1 MTQQSLIQTGV
12 LEHMGEVVG
21 KLSYAIDAATFEKE
35 SAAQG
40 DPFVTRFLDHIFV
53 RDRVLRDCQRSMTD
67 TALVVFVERVVRQL
81 APALVRTLRGKRFSE
96 WGALKLRQQVRL
108 LQEKLVEL
116 VDGKATLLPQFA
128 RLDHMVALLN
138 LESPADIQYLAGSF
152 GTGAAAAAAAA
163 AGSSPAKRPGPQ
175 GQRSPVGE
183 KGKGEEE
190 DGVGLGPEEV
200 RQVLKLR
207 QEFDPGVIDR
217 LKI

>member
-1 MTQQSLIQTGV
+1 
-12 LEHMGEVVG
+12 MGEVVG

-35 SAAQG
+35 SASGG
-40 DPFVTRFLDHIFV
+40 DPFVTRFIDHLFV

-81 APALVRTLRGKRFSE
+81 VPALVQALKAKRFTD
-96 WGALKLRQQVRL
+96 WGAMKLRQEVRL

-128 RLDHMVALLN
+128 KLDHMAALLN
-138 LESPADIQYLAGSF
+138 LESPADIQYLANF
-152 GTGAAAAAAAA
+152 GAASPSKRGVPA
-163 AGSSPAKRPGPQ
+163 AGGI
-175 GQRSPVGE
+175 RSP
-183 KGKGEEE
+183 KGGDKEEE
-190 DGVGLGPEEV
+190 GVGLGLEEV

-207 QEFDPGVIDR
+207 VDFDPGMVDR

>member
-1 MTQQSLIQTGV
+1 MHAGV

-21 KLSYAIDAATFEKE
+21 RLSYAIDAATFEKE
-35 SAAQG
+35 SASGG
-40 DPFVTRFLDHIFV
+40 DPFVTTFIDHLFV

-81 APALVRTLRGKRFSE
+81 APALARTLMAKRFTD

-108 LQEKLVEL
+108 LQERLVEL

-128 RLDHMVALLN
+128 RLDHMAALLS
-138 LESPADIQYLAGSF
+138 LESPGDVQYLAATF
-152 GTGAAAAAAAA
+152 GG
-163 AGSSPAKRPGPQ
+163 GSSPSRPKHGGVPAA
-175 GQRSPVGE
+175 GAAGGGGGGS
-183 KGKGEEE
+183 KGEEE
-190 DGVGLGPEEV
+190 GEGLGLGPEEV

-207 QEFDPGVIDR
+207 VDFDPGVVDR